1 MSEKNGPAD
10 RPVIEVEEVF
20 LRGEDNLPY
29 GPLTLSLEPGEGA
42 LVTVENLGL
51 MRRLMKCC
59 LGFIRPESG
68 NISWWRDIEPEE
80 DDAPDQDLYDLY
92 RRIGYVDRQS
102 QILTPISL
110 LENLV
115 LFHDYAGLPESV
127 ACSRKLLDW
136 FNLADDEGLKGYALP
151 EPARRRA
158 LYALAFCGEPRLLLM
173 ERPVQFLDR
182 DFDLVWDLVL
192 RRAEEDGL
200 AYMVFDR
207 SRTAY
212 NEEHFC
218 HFAEFSPG
226 HF

>member
-1 MSEKNGPAD
+1 MSENGGHTR
-10 RPVIEVEEVF
+10 RPVIEADEIF
-20 LRGEDNLPY
+20 LRGKDSLLY

-42 LVTVENLGL
+42 LVTVDNLSL

-68 NISWWRDIEPEE
+68 RIGWWRDIETDE
-80 DDAPDQDLYDLY
+80 DGSLNQSLLELY
-92 RRIGYVDRQS
+92 RHIGYVDRQC
-102 QILTPISL
+102 QILTSVTL

-115 LFHDYAGLPESV
+115 LFHEYAGLPEAV
-127 ACSRKLLDW
+127 ARSRRLLTW

-151 EPARRRA
+151 EPDRRRA

-200 AYMVFDR
+200 AYIVFDR
-207 SRTAY
+207 ARTPY
-212 NEEHFC
+212 SEEHFT
-218 HFAEFSPG
+218 HFADFSPG
-226 HF
+226 RF

>member
-1 MSEKNGPAD
+1 MSDQGGQAE
-10 RPVIEVEEVF
+10 RPVIAAEEIF
-20 LRGEDNLPY
+20 LRGEDSLPY
-29 GPLTLSLEPGEGA
+29 GPLTLSLKPGEGA
-42 LVTVENLGL
+42 LVTVQNLGL

-68 NISWWRDIEPEE
+68 QMSWWRDIEPEE
-80 DDAPDQDLYDLY
+80 DGSRNQSLLDLY
-92 RRIGYVDRQS
+92 RRIGYVDRQC
-102 QILTPISL
+102 QLLTSITL

-115 LFHDYAGLPESV
+115 LFHDYAGLAEAVPR
-127 ACSRKLLDW
+127 SRRLLSR
-136 FNLADDEGLKGYALP
+136 FNLADDENLKGHALP
-151 EPARRRA
+151 EPDRRRA

-200 AYMVFDR
+200 AYIVFDR
-207 SRTAY
+207 ARTSY
-212 NEEHFC
+212 SEEHFT
-218 HFAEFSPG
+218 HFADFLPG